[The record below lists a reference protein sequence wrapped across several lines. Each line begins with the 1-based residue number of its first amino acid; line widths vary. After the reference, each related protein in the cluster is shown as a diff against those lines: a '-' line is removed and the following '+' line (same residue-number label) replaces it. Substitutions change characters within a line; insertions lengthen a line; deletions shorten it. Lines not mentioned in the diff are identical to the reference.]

1 MRRTRGIGIEEEE
14 EDEYIGKACRYINI
28 LLGELSPVLVV
39 VVVVVVGDN
48 NGRMKL

>member
-1 MRRTRGIGIEEEE
+1 MRRTRGIGIEEEEE

-28 LLGELSPVLVV
+28 LLGELSSVLV

>member
-1 MRRTRGIGIEEEE
+1 MRRTRGIGIEEE